1 MSATRSRDPYPLTWE
16 IPLGILILI
25 ATVAGLGVHLARAI
39 ANLLTGHGWTW
50 PPGSDELVLG
60 LPAVIGGD
68 ATAGLVPDASGAS
81 PGVLWATLIVVQT
94 VLLVGMTIGGVY
106 GYTRWGPGRTRG
118 MATRAEA
125 EQLLGLSRLRKN
137 KAIIRPDLYGK
148 GTVR

>member
-1 MSATRSRDPYPLTWE
+1 MSATRSKDPYPLTWE

-25 ATVAGLGVHLARAI
+25 AAAAALGVHVARAV
-39 ANLLTGHGWTW
+39 ANLVTGHGWTW
-50 PPGSDELVLG
+50 PPGSDELVLS

-68 ATAGLVPDASGAS
+68 ATAGLVPGAGGAS
-81 PGVLWATLIVVQT
+81 PGVLWAALIVVQLA
-94 VLLVGMTIGGVY
+94 LLVGMTIGGIY
-106 GYTRWGPGRTRG
+106 SYTRWGPGRARG

-148 GTVR
+148 GARR